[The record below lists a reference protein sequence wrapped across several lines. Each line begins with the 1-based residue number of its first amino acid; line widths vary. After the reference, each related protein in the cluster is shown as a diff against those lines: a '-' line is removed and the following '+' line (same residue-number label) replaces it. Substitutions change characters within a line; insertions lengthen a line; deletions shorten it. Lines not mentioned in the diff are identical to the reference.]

1 MTDIRITKTRRSI
14 EMAMSD
20 LLKKKRLTKLQQQN

>member
-1 MTDIRITKTRRSI
+1 MTDIRIIKTRQAI

-20 LLKKKRLTKLQQQN
+20 LLKEKRLTKLQQQN